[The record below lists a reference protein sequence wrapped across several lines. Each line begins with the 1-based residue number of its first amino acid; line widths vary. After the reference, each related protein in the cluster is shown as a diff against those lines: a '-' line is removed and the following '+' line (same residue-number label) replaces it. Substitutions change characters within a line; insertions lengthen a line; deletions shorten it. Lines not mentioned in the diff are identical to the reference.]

1 MVSAPEAD
9 VAAATTETNQER
21 RRGSRS
27 RSVLVVVLVVLTCIS
42 MLVAI
47 VGLWARRNVLDT
59 NRFVDRVD
67 ALAADPAVQEALA
80 VRLTDELMTLIDP
93 RAFFEE
99 VLPDRG
105 DILAVPLANAVEG
118 FVRDQVESFIASD
131 TFQQLLVGVV
141 ERAHSLASRVLEGD
155 IDLPEAADGTVTLNL
170 LPLVEEIL
178 ARISEASP
186 EIFGRQIDIPDI
198 TVDDLP
204 EEAIARLESALQV
217 DLDSRF
223 GQIVVYEKDR
233 LQSVQDAVR
242 IFQAV
247 VVVSVILTVLFAAGA
262 LWMSR
267 RRRRTLIQL
276 LVGAALTLVVLRR
289 LLFRVSSDVEDLA
302 KEDVNGAA
310 ASAVVDEFVQPLII
324 ATGVLLALFAI
335 GVAVAVLTGD
345 YPWAVRLRQRLGV
358 AAGSARERATDD
370 ATVVWVRQ
378 HREALQIGAAVVGV
392 LLLWFVDLSWLGVVI
407 VLVLVGAF
415 ALFVQRMGA
424 TGSGAEIPSSAP

>member
-1 MVSAPEAD
+1 MVGAPETD

-27 RSVLVVVLVVLTCIS
+27 RSVLVVVLVVLSCIS

-47 VGLWARRNVLDT
+47 VGVWARRNVLDT

-118 FVRDQVESFIASD
+118 FVHDQVESFIASD
-131 TFQQLLVGVV
+131 AFQRLLVGVV
-141 ERAHSLASRVLEGD
+141 ERAHSLAARVLKGD

-186 EIFGRQIDIPDI
+186 EILGREIDIPDI

-204 EEAIARLESALQV
+204 EESIARLESALQV
-217 DLDSRF
+217 DLDGRF
-223 GQIVVYEKDR
+223 GQIVIYEKDR

-242 IFQAV
+242 LFQAV
-247 VVVSVILTVLFAAGA
+247 VVVSVIATVLFAAGA
-262 LWMSR
+262 LWLSR

-276 LVGAALTLVVLRR
+276 LVGAALVLAVLRR
-289 LLFRVSSDVEDLA
+289 VLFRVSEDVEDLA
-302 KEDVNGAA
+302 QDDVNGAA
-310 ASAVVDEFVQPLII
+310 ASAVVDEFVGPLII
-324 ATGVLLALFAI
+324 GTGVLLALFAL
-335 GVAVAVLTGD
+335 GLAVAVLTGD
-345 YPWAVRLRQRLGV
+345 YPWVVRLRQRLGLAV
-358 AAGSARERATDD
+358 GAARERATDD
-370 ATVVWVRQ
+370 ATVVWVQ
-378 HREALQIGAAVVGV
+378 SHREALQIGAGVVGV

-415 ALFVQRMGA
+415 ALLVQRMGA
-424 TGSGAEIPSSAP
+424 TGRGAEVPSSDP